1 MDPEQHDYKGH
12 LIVIE
17 PHGAGNQTTIRTPD
31 GLQLPGPTTD
41 YRYGKHGLMEDAKRV
56 VDLRAISSCLP
67 LSCPNSREPTM
78 TSRFD
83 ISEFES
89 PPTFT
94 EGGLMVLHFVGE
106 MDGVRSTL
114 DVALPRGQTLSLVSE
129 IAKAIQN
136 TMG

>member
-17 PHGAGNQTTIRTPD
+17 PHGVGHQTTIRTPD
-31 GLQLPGPTTD
+31 GLQLPGPMTD
-41 YRYGKHGLMEDAKRV
+41 FRYGKHGLLEDAKRV
-56 VDLRAISSCLP
+56 VDLRGTSSCLP
-67 LSCPNSREPTM
+67 LSSPISQEPTM

-83 ISEFES
+83 ISEFMS

-94 EGGLMVLHFVGE
+94 EGGLMVLHLVGE
-106 MDGVRSTL
+106 MDGVRSSL
-114 DVALPRGQTLSLVSE
+114 DVALPRGQALSLVSE
-129 IAKAIQN
+129 IARAIQN

>member
-1 MDPEQHDYKGH
+1 VDPEQHDYKGH

-17 PHGAGNQTTIRTPD
+17 PHGAGHQTTIRTPD

-41 YRYGKHGLMEDAKRV
+41 YRYGKHGLLEDAKRV
-56 VDLRAISSCLP
+56 VDLRATSSCLP
-67 LSCPNSREPTM
+67 LSSPTSQEPTL
-78 TSRFD
+78 TSRFE
-83 ISEFES
+83 ISELAS

-94 EGGLMVLHFVGE
+94 EGGLMVLRLVGE

-114 DVALPRGQTLSLVSE
+114 DVALPRGQALSLVSE
-129 IAKAIQN
+129 IARAIQN